1 MGVINILSDDL
12 INKIA
17 AGEVIE
23 RPSSIVKELVE
34 NSIDAGA
41 TEITVEIENGGISFI
56 KVIDNGKGIDKEDI
70 DKAFLRHATSKIR
83 EEKDLFKITSLGFR
97 GEALA
102 SIAAIAKIEMIT
114 KTRNSEFGYK
124 VIVENC
130 DIISK
135 EECGSNEGTS
145 ITVKD
150 IFYNVPARLKF
161 LKTPTREQMYITDL
175 MENLALSH
183 PQISFRYIINKKL
196 IFKTN
201 GDGNLKNVIYT
212 IYGKNIYEN
221 LIEVNCSKES
231 VTLKGFIGNSKIEK
245 NNRNYQSLFV
255 NGRYVK
261 NKTITTAIE
270 SAYKSMISINKFP
283 LYIMHVFINPES
295 IDINV
300 HPTKAEIKFEDEQK
314 IFKEVY
320 ACIKNALI
328 NTEYLPTYKVNFQKN
343 IYKTQISSNETNM
356 EPIDIDN
363 LKNTLDNNQQ
373 LSFKYNESIF
383 EDNFDNNYNVFL
395 NEDTDSKIKEDIDFD
410 NKNKVNTNETINIFT
425 NEFKNINFPQIS
437 IVGQIHFMYIIAE
450 STDGFYLIDQHAA
463 HERILYEKYLR
474 DFNNIGISKQYLIS
488 PIIIEL
494 SNTEKQFIMNR
505 IEFLDKLGF
514 EIEDFGG
521 NSISLR
527 TIPNNLIDRNYK
539 DVLEDIIQSVDN
551 NDMIKTIDKV
561 IYTLACKSAIKAG
574 DKLNYKEMYNL
585 IEELKKCFNP
595 FTCPHGRPIMIKFE
609 YLDLEKNLKEYCR

>member
-1 MGVINILSDDL
+1 
-12 INKIA
+12 
-17 AGEVIE
+17 
-23 RPSSIVKELVE
+23 
-34 NSIDAGA
+34 
-41 TEITVEIENGGISFI
+41 
-56 KVIDNGKGIDKEDI
+56 
-70 DKAFLRHATSKIR
+70 
-83 EEKDLFKITSLGFR
+83 
-97 GEALA
+97 
-102 SIAAIAKIEMIT
+102 MIT